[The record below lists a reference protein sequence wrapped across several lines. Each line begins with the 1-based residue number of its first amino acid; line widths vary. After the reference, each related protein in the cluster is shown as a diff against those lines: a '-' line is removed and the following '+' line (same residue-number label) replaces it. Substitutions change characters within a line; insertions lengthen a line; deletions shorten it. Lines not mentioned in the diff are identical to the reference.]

1 MVELIEAPVCG
12 SVESRMAGCQ
22 VCFES
27 YEENGEHLP
36 RILPC
41 AGLICEK
48 CIIEL
53 LDGSSIDCPEC
64 GSKHAAKNGV
74 KSFPQTV
81 LPRAKRKAPERS
93 QDGEKCKKHGQDACI
108 NCDELYCTRA
118 VMLFL
123 QNHCKVK
130 EEAEAE
136 EEEFETLFSD
146 LETVSRN
153 LRSYKTKI
161 LVAKEKLEKK
171 NATCINKMKAR
182 KRELRKMIPK
192 DSPLLRML
200 NSSFSEPIQRV
211 TNEIGKIDV
220 GIDGQV
226 ASIDKKLVLLD
237 GIKEITDESATHDDI
252 KSSMNIITRIAEQ
265 IKAEWLGVKQYNY
278 LEYNTM
284 GKGKLSTRKPLS
296 TAEEV
301 GKLIGHLT
309 QKQLDVKFSI
319 DDEYDTD
326 SEFSDNED
334 VLSFPRNRRR
344 GRSTGTFREDLIKIE
359 SSDDEEDVEG
369 VEDPV
374 QNESDD
380 DSSDLEILDEPPET
394 VNFQHQSSNRNAE
407 SGMKF
412 HYTNT
417 RDFSTCKTNL
427 KNASKTSSFLLSSDN
442 PVDVN

>member
-1 MVELIEAPVCG
+1 
-12 SVESRMAGCQ
+12 
-22 VCFES
+22 
-27 YEENGEHLP
+27 
-36 RILPC
+36 
-41 AGLICEK
+41 
-48 CIIEL
+48 
-53 LDGSSIDCPEC
+53 
-64 GSKHAAKNGV
+64 
-74 KSFPQTV
+74 
-81 LPRAKRKAPERS
+81 
-93 QDGEKCKKHGQDACI
+93 
-108 NCDELYCTRA
+108 
-118 VMLFL
+118 MLFL
-123 QNHCKVK
+123 QDHCKVK

-171 NATCINKMKAR
+171 NAACINKMKTR
-182 KRELRKMIPK
+182 KREIKKMIPK

-211 TNEIGKIDV
+211 TNEIEKIDV
-220 GIDGQV
+220 GIDKQV
-226 ASIDKKLVLLD
+226 ASMDRKLVLLD

-265 IKAEWLGVKQYNY
+265 IKTEWLGIKKYNY

-284 GKGKLSTRKPLS
+284 GKGKLSTRRPLS

-319 DDEYDTD
+319 DDEDDTD

-334 VLSFPRNRRR
+334 LGSFPRNRRR
-344 GRSTGTFREDLIKIE
+344 GRSIGAFREELIKIE
-359 SSDDEEDVEG
+359 SSDDEEDAEG

-374 QNESDD
+374 QNETDD
-380 DSSDLEILDEPPET
+380 DSDDLEILDDPPEP
-394 VNFQHQSSNRNAE
+394 FQQESSNRNAAATTFGG

-412 HYTNT
+412 H
-417 RDFSTCKTNL
+417 C
-427 KNASKTSSFLLSSDN
+427 ASFTWGFPKCMVL
-442 PVDVN
+442 

>member
-1 MVELIEAPVCG
+1 
-12 SVESRMAGCQ
+12 MAGCQ

-48 CIIEL
+48 CIAEL

-64 GSKHAAKNGV
+64 GAKHAAKNGV

-81 LPRAKRKAPERS
+81 LPRAKRKVPEKS
-93 QDGEKCKKHGQDACI
+93 QDGEKCRKHGKDACV

-123 QNHCKVK
+123 QDHCKVK

-171 NATCINKMKAR
+171 NAACINKMKTR
-182 KRELRKMIPK
+182 KREIKKMIPK

-211 TNEIGKIDV
+211 TDEIKKIDV
-220 GIDGQV
+220 GIDKQV
-226 ASIDKKLVLLD
+226 ASIDRKLVLLD

-265 IKAEWLGVKQYNY
+265 IKAEWLGIKKYNY

-284 GKGKLSTRKPLS
+284 GKGKLSTRRPLS

-319 DDEYDTD
+319 DDEDDTD
-326 SEFSDNED
+326 SEFSDNEY
-334 VLSFPRNRRR
+334 LGSFRSSRRR
-344 GRSTGTFREDLIKIE
+344 GRSIGAFGEELIKIE
-359 SSDDEEDVEG
+359 SSDDEEDAEG

-374 QNESDD
+374 QNETDD
-380 DSSDLEILDEPPET
+380 DSDDLEILDDPPEA
-394 VNFQHQSSNRNAE
+394 FQQESSNRNAAATTFGG

-412 HYTNT
+412 QFANVT
-417 RDFSTCKTNL
+417 
-427 KNASKTSSFLLSSDN
+427 
-442 PVDVN
+442 